1 MRKTYVKVALTAA
14 GLIVMLGLVYTVALL
29 RSRAQLRRAYVALEQ
44 AGRPMN
50 ASDIIPPDASDS
62 ANAAVLY
69 QDAVALLKAV
79 PVEPR
84 DIGSDVSESAA
95 EANRLSE
102 EKDLFGYLVRLS
114 ALYLRDSIRQE
125 RYVELKELM
134 ESDTVVRALACIEQG
149 TQRPRCRFER
159 DYDLASLIETRTTV
173 ALEVKG
179 LAYLLATR
187 THLAARAG
195 DAERAWHLAKVLV
208 KLADALRDE
217 PLHLSQLIRVG
228 MIEQACDT
236 VQRLCTKTATD
247 VIPQDDIDEFLRT
260 FEDITPLERALDGG
274 RLLIAERVFAQSR
287 PKLYKTLQQLRGPG
301 TEPEFLHRL
310 RFQAL
315 AFKPRLLVDHAA
327 YLELVY
333 KFTELLKGPYVPS
346 DSAAYK
352 KIDRLVQNQHGITG
366 LMVPFYH
373 LNPIY
378 SRMLANVRLTR
389 SGLELLQHR
398 CLHGDFPQTLA
409 DLKEEPLIDPFSRK
423 PLLYRPEND
432 GFLIYSVGPDQT
444 DNSGRIRAP
453 KQDKDYDLIW
463 RYPGARKGFAL
474 LPHAFPERS
483 EQ

>member
-1 MRKTYVKVALTAA
+1 
-14 GLIVMLGLVYTVALL
+14 MLGLVYTVALQ

-50 ASDIIPPDASDS
+50 APDIIPPDVSDF

-69 QDAVALLKAV
+69 QEAVALLKAV

-84 DIGSDVSESAA
+84 DSGSDASESAA
-95 EANRLSE
+95 EANWLNE

-125 RYVELKELM
+125 RYAELKELM
-134 ESDTVVRALACIEQG
+134 ESDTVVRALTCIEQG
-149 TQRPRCRFER
+149 TQRPSCRFER
-159 DYDLASLIETRTTV
+159 DYDVASLIDTRATV
-173 ALEVKG
+173 VLEVKG
-179 LAYLLATR
+179 LAYLLATG

-208 KLADALRDE
+208 KLADALRDD
-217 PLHLSQLIRVG
+217 PLSFSQLIRMG

-236 VQRLCTKTATD
+236 VRRLCTKTATH
-247 VIPQDDIDEFLRT
+247 VIPRDDIDELLRT
-260 FEDITPLERALDGG
+260 FEDITPLELALDGE

-287 PKLYKTLQQLRGPG
+287 PKLYKTLRQLRGPG
-301 TEPEFLHRL
+301 IAPEFLHRL

-327 YLELVY
+327 YLELAR
-333 KFTELLKGPYVPS
+333 KLAELLKGPYVPS
-346 DSAAYK
+346 GSAAYK
-352 KIDRLVQNQHGITG
+352 KIDRLVLNQHGITG
-366 LMVPFYH
+366 LLVPVGR

-378 SRMLANVRLTR
+378 GRMLANIRLTR
-389 SGLELLQHR
+389 SGFELLQHR
-398 CLHGDFPQTLA
+398 SLHGDFPQTLA
-409 DLKEEPLIDPFSRK
+409 DLKEEPLVDPFSRK

-453 KQDKDYDLIW
+453 KQDKGYDLIW
-463 RYPGARKGFAL
+463 RHPGERKGSAL

-483 EQ
+483 E